1 MSKKTAETAAI
12 EETFEELPV
21 SEALQKNFMP
31 YAMSVIKSRALP
43 EIDGLKPSH
52 RKLLYTMYEM
62 GLTSG
67 ANRTKSA
74 NIAARTM
81 LLNPHG
87 DQGNYE
93 TMVRLTQNNE
103 TLLTPLVD
111 GKGNFGKHY
120 SRDMAYAAS
129 RYTEARLAPV
139 ASEFF
144 RSIHKDTTEFVDN
157 YDGTRKEP
165 TLLPVTFPNILAN
178 PTEGIAVGMASSIP
192 SFNLRELCEA
202 AILRIRE
209 PEKDVIEVMPA
220 PDFCTG
226 AQILYDKDAMKK
238 AYAEGRGSFKLRS
251 VYHVDKKSRVIEITQ
266 IPFTT
271 TAEAIIDGVISAIK
285 SGKITEVSDIRNET
299 DLHGLRIAIDYKR
312 TADPEKLMQKL
323 FKMTR
328 MEDSYSFNM
337 TVLLDGTPRVL
348 GVDGIL
354 DAWLSWRRECV
365 VRELRY
371 DLGKK
376 QKELHLLEG
385 LAKVLL
391 DIDKAIRIIRQ
402 TEEDAQ
408 VIPNLMA
415 GFDIDEEQATFIA
428 EIKLRNLNR
437 RYILDKTAAIERLQK
452 EIAKLERQI
461 ASAREINKIIEKTL
475 QEISK
480 KYGRDRNTKLIDI
493 EKAPVFDENV
503 EIEDYSVTIYR
514 TREGYIKKVAA
525 TSMRAN
531 PEIKVK
537 EDDEI
542 VQSIPTSNTAEL
554 LFFTDKC
561 NVYKTFAYNL
571 QDAKPSELGDYM
583 TNALGLE
590 DDESVLYAAV
600 LDPEAEVFIG
610 FVNGKCARFPMNVY
624 ETKLNR
630 KKLLKA
636 FSDKSPVLAIYILK
650 EPVRFGILSNRNKLL
665 IFGSDAVPLK
675 TTKTTQGIQVLR
687 LSSRAQAVRLSPIE
701 DYRLESE
708 KGFGYRSGL
717 PAAGGQYDG
726 QMKMEY

>member
-1 MSKKTAETAAI
+1 MGKNKKDTVEA
-12 EETFEELPV
+12 EETFNELPV

-62 GLTSG
+62 GLLSG
-67 ANRTKSA
+67 SRTKSA

-120 SRDMAYAAS
+120 ARDMAYAAS
-129 RYTEARLAPV
+129 RYTEARLTPV
-139 ASEFF
+139 AGEFF
-144 RSIHKDTTEFVDN
+144 RSISKNTTEFVDN

-192 SFNLRELCEA
+192 SFNLRELCDA
-202 AILRIRE
+202 AILRINE
-209 PEKDVIEVMPA
+209 PDRDVIEVMPA
-220 PDFCTG
+220 PDFTTG
-226 AQILYDKDAMKK
+226 AQILYDRDAMNK
-238 AYAEGRGSFKLRS
+238 AYGSGRGSFKLRS
-251 VYHVDKKSRVIEITQ
+251 VYRTDTKNRVIEITQ

-271 TAEAIIDGVISAIK
+271 TAEAIIDGVITAIK
-285 SGKITEVSDIRNET
+285 AGKISEITDIRNET

-312 TADPEKLMQKL
+312 TADPDMLMQKL

-328 MEDSYSFNM
+328 MEDTYSFNM
-337 TVLLDGTPRVL
+337 TVLLGGKPAVL
-348 GVDGIL
+348 GVSGIL
-354 DAWLSWRRECV
+354 DEWLSWRRECV
-365 VRELRY
+365 VKELRY
-371 DLGKK
+371 DLDKK
-376 QKELHLLEG
+376 ERELHLLEG

-408 VIPNLMA
+408 VIPNLME
-415 GFDIDEEQATFIA
+415 GFEIDEAQAEFIA

-437 RYILDKTAAIERLQK
+437 KYILDKTAAIEKLQK
-452 EIAKLERQI
+452 EITKLNRQI
-461 ASAREINKIIEKTL
+461 RSRKEIDRIIVKTL
-475 QEISK
+475 EDVSK
-480 KYGRDRNTKLIDI
+480 KYGKDRLTKLVDI
-493 EKAPVFDENV
+493 EKAPVFDQSLQ
-503 EIEDYSVTIYR
+503 IQDYDVTVYR
-514 TREGYIKKVAA
+514 TREGYVKKVAA
-525 TSMRAN
+525 SSMRAN
-531 PEIKVK
+531 PEIRVK

-542 VQSIPTSNTAEL
+542 VQAIPTTNAKEL

-561 NVYKTFAYNL
+561 NVYKTYAYSL
-571 QDAKPSELGDYM
+571 QDARPSELGEYM
-583 TNALGLE
+583 TNVLGLE
-590 DDESVLYAAV
+590 EEEKVLYASV

-610 FVNGKCARFPMNVY
+610 FRNGKCARFPMSVY

-630 KKLLKA
+630 RKLVNA
-636 FSDKSPVLAIYILK
+636 FSDRSPVLSVFVLK
-650 EPVRFGILSNRNKLL
+650 EPVRFGILSSKNKLL
-665 IFGSDAVPLK
+665 LFKSDAVPLK
-675 TTKTTQGIQVLR
+675 STKTTQGVQVLR
-687 LSSRAQAVRLSPIE
+687 LSSRAEAVRLDLVE
-701 DYRLESE
+701 NYHLETE
-708 KGFGYRSGL
+708 KGFGCKNL
-717 PAAGGQYDG
+717 PAAGGLYDG
-726 QMKMEY
+726 QLTMDV